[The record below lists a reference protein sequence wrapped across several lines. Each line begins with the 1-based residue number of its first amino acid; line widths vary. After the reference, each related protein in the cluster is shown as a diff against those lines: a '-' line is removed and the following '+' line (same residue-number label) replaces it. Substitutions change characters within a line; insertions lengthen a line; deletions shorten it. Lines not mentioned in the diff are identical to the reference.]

1 MAAQSTYTCTAQEL
15 KEIYS
20 RITELQARRREIDRE
35 LAALEQRQRAIAE
48 EIASAESVRGQL
60 GELFLVGTM
69 IGANQTQRMIA
80 AVFEAAVAAKDRDA
94 AEIALR
100 LAELHGVHHMWR
112 DADGRSMHVVF
123 AGMEQ

>member
-1 MAAQSTYTCTAQEL
+1 MAAQVYKCTAQEL

-20 RITELQARRREIDRE
+20 RIEALQAKKREIERE
-35 LAALEQRQRAIAE
+35 LAELERRQRAIAE
-48 EIASAESVRGQL
+48 EIASAESVKGQL

-69 IGANQTQRMIA
+69 IGANETQRMIA
-80 AVFEAAVAAKDRDA
+80 AVFEAAVAANDLDA
-94 AEIALR
+94 AQVALR

-112 DADGRSMHVVF
+112 DAEGRSMHVVF

>member
-1 MAAQSTYTCTAQEL
+1 MAAQVYTAQSAQL

-20 RITELQARRREIDRE
+20 RITELQARKREIERE
-35 LAALEQRQRAIAE
+35 LALLEKRQREIAE
-48 EIASAESVRGQL
+48 EIASADRVRGEL

-69 IGANQTQRMIA
+69 IGANETQRMIA
-80 AVFEAAVAAKDRDA
+80 AVFEAAVAANDLDA
-94 AEIALR
+94 AQIALR

-112 DADGRSMHVVF
+112 DAEGRSMHVVF